1 MLSSLTSTGTVQGL
15 RLLSHIPTAGLT
27 AAKHATALLSV
38 LTLGATGKAYRLLH
52 LSHRNPGIRKIRY
65 LEVCLNLYTEIN
77 QLELVQPLMCFI
89 KPSSALWLD
98 PGPKNDFVF
107 FFK

>member
-1 MLSSLTSTGTVQGL
+1 MGTGQGP
-15 RLLSHIPTAGLT
+15 RLLSHIPTTGLT
-27 AAKHATALLSV
+27 AAKHTTALLSAIV
-38 LTLGATGKAYRLLH
+38 QSALGAMGKAYRLLH